1 MPASCAFFAASYAA
15 CCAAN
20 GVPLREPRKPRAP
33 ADDCAIRLPS
43 RSVIEI
49 IVLLNDA
56 AICTTPFGTF
66 FFSFFRKTFFFPPV
80 LAINYFQLPIA
91 NCRFGERLPAPSKL
105 AIGNRQS
112 AMVLFLAGC
121 LLLRDGCAS
130 RTFTRASVCM
140 RSLASDRK
148 CAAMS
153 QPAIAADVHQPLDV
167 HLDAL
172 AKVAFDLSLRFQDG
186 TNPAEL
192 VFTQISYASVDADA
206 G

>member
-66 FFSFFRKTFFFPPV
+66 FFSFFRKTFFFPPA
-80 LAINYFQLPIA
+80 LAINFSNCRWPIA
-91 NCRFGERLPAPSKL
+91 DLESGCQRLQNWQLAIVNRQWFISCRVPSSSRWLRVADLYACERL
-105 AIGNRQS
+105 
-112 AMVLFLAGC
+112 
-121 LLLRDGCAS
+121 
-130 RTFTRASVCM
+130 
-140 RSLASDRK
+140 
-148 CAAMS
+148 
-153 QPAIAADVHQPLDV
+153 
-167 HLDAL
+167 
-172 AKVAFDLSLRFQDG
+172 
-186 TNPAEL
+186 
-192 VFTQISYASVDADA
+192 
-206 G
+206 